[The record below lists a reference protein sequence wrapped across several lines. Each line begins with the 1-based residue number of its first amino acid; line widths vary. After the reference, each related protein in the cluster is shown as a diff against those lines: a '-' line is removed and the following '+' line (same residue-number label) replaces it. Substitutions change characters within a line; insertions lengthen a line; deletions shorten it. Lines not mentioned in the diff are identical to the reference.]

1 MVDRAGGAY
10 CAGQRAPLAAPRPD
24 EAALLSRVGECW
36 SIEESVAGSIDKEA
50 FDGPLAIFSADAA
63 RTRRGAAG
71 FTTRSPVA

>member
-1 MVDRAGGAY
+1 MDGPGFHVEVGTLESASAG
-10 CAGQRAPLAAPRPD
+10 
-24 EAALLSRVGECW
+24 
-36 SIEESVAGSIDKEA
+36 IEESVAGSIDKEA